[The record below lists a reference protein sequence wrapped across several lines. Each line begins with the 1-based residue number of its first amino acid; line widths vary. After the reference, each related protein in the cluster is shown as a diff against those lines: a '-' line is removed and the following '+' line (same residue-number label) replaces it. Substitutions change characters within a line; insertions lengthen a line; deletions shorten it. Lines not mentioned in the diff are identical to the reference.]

1 MNIEELEAKVRSLE
15 KLVTSSQEQTA
26 VLQRR
31 LTRLED
37 VEQIKKL
44 QRCYGY
50 YFERG
55 MNAEV
60 AELFSESADARIYFR
75 GIGGFAGANVKAS
88 WTKHLPGKDPSK
100 YLHLLSMTSGIV
112 DVDPDG
118 LTAKGRW
125 YGYGNV
131 AIPMEEISPDTINHF
146 GFAAVYECEYV
157 KENGVWKIQVLDVAM
172 LYQFKNPGFVDPKR
186 FDLMYAN
193 PLDDVEKSEDFRKMF
208 DFPERTP
215 TNYPS
220 AFTLPF
226 HFKHPVTDRETSEI
240 VRNEKF
246 GFGTK

>member
-1 MNIEELEAKVRSLE
+1 MNIEELAAKIRSLE
-15 KLVTSSQEQTA
+15 NLVASSQEQVA

-31 LTRLED
+31 IACLED
-37 VEQIKKL
+37 IEQIKKL

-55 MNAEV
+55 MNDEV
-60 AELFSESADARIYFR
+60 AELFSERADARIYFR
-75 GIGGFAGANVKAS
+75 GIGGFAGSHVKSS
-88 WTKHLPGKDPSK
+88 WTKHLPAKDPSK

-146 GFAAVYECEYV
+146 GFAAVYENEYV
-157 KENGVWKIQVLDVAM
+157 KENGVWKIKVLDVAM
-172 LYQFKNPGFVDPKR
+172 LYKIQDPGFVDARR
-186 FDLMYAN
+186 FDVMYAD
-193 PLDDVEKSEDFRKMF
+193 PSEDVTREDFRKMF
-208 DFPERTP
+208 DFPENTQ

-226 HFKHPVTDRETSEI
+226 HFKHPVTGRETRE
-240 VRNEKF
+240 VERNEKS
-246 GFGTK
+246 GS

>member
-1 MNIEELEAKVRSLE
+1 MNTEDLETRVRNLE
-15 KLVTSSQEQTA
+15 NLVASSQEQVVA
-26 VLQRR
+26 LQRR

-55 MNAEV
+55 MNDEV
-60 AELFSESADARIYFR
+60 AELFAQTADARIYFR
-75 GIGGFAGANVKAS
+75 GIGGFAGSNVKSS

-118 LTAKGRW
+118 LTAEGRW

-131 AIPMEEISPDTINHF
+131 AIPMEEIGPDTINHF
-146 GFAAVYECEYV
+146 GFAAVYENKYV
-157 KENGVWKIQVLDVAM
+157 KENGVWKIKVLDVAM
-172 LYQFKNPGFVDPKR
+172 LYKIQNPGFVDAKR
-186 FDLMYAN
+186 FNVVYVD
-193 PLDDVEKSEDFRKMF
+193 PLEDVEKSEEFRKMF

-220 AFTLPF
+220 AYTLPF
-226 HFKHPVTDRETSEI
+226 HFKHPVTGLDT
-240 VRNEKF
+240 NEF
-246 GFGTK
+246 AR